1 MSPFLPPTRASPS
14 TLLSLLLSQV
24 ERRRESCGGRDP
36 LINNWICERTYLPF
50 QTSNLRFPSFL
61 FLPFICDL
69 RPCMIYDVSPPA
81 SPPFSFSG
89 LNTFQSVLFALSG
102 REDEQ
107 PSSAVQI
114 HSVDQS
120 GGHSLPAACTG
131 QASRQAL
138 HPPTPFP
145 LPHQVAFLSLPSSGR
160 SSLLR
165 LGKSSENLLVRRDGL
180 LRAVPLDTKTGCLE
194 MEDLILSALPLSLS
208 LSLSLSHRHA
218 SCSSS
223 SPLT

>member
-131 QASRQAL
+131 QASRQAGKL
-138 HPPTPFP
+138 SIPPPPFP
-145 LPHQVAFLSLPSSGR
+145 FRTKSLFSHFLQADAAAFSVSASRARTSSYVG
-160 SSLLR
+160 
-165 LGKSSENLLVRRDGL
+165 
-180 LRAVPLDTKTGCLE
+180 T
-194 MEDLILSALPLSLS
+194 
-208 LSLSLSHRHA
+208 A
-218 SCSSS
+218 SCAPCLSTQR
-223 SPLT
+223 PAAWRWKT